1 MAIFAFHQ
9 MNEKKMKITYLG
21 HSCFQIDTGKAK
33 LVFDPFIR
41 PNELAKGKVDIDSI
55 EADYILV
62 SHGHEDHTADLV
74 YLAKKT
80 GAKVV
85 GSWEMQVW
93 LNKQGIDNTHA
104 MNFGGSWEFD
114 FGKVKFFQAA
124 HTSSFA
130 DGSYAGAAG
139 GFIVTTEEQCFYFA
153 GDTGLFQDMKLIP
166 MFHQLDFA
174 FLPIGDN
181 FTMDAE
187 QAVIAAD
194 FIDCEEII
202 AMHFDTFGFI
212 EIDKEAARSSF
223 ENMGKHLMIPEIGES
238 IEK

>member
-1 MAIFAFHQ
+1 
-9 MNEKKMKITYLG
+9 MKITYLG

-41 PNELAKGKVDIDSI
+41 PNELAKGKVDIDKV

-80 GAKVV
+80 GAKVL
-85 GSWEMQVW
+85 GSWELHNWV
-93 LNKQGIDNTHA
+93 NKQGIENTHPL
-104 MNFGGSWEFD
+104 NFGGSWEFD
-114 FGKVKFFQAA
+114 FGKVTYFQAL
-124 HTSSFA
+124 HSSSFG
-130 DGSYAGAAG
+130 DGSYAGSAG
-139 GFIVTTEEQCFYFA
+139 SFIVTTYDHCFYFA

-166 MFHQLDFA
+166 MFHELDFA

-187 QAVIAAD
+187 QAVIASD
-194 FIDCEEII
+194 FIRCDEII

-212 EIDKEAARSSF
+212 KIDKEKATKSF
-223 ENMGKHLMIPEIGES
+223 ENMGKNLIIPEIGKS